1 MTDTDLDARRAKG
14 AAVYARTL
22 GVPATESVAALATRT
37 GAAFADEA
45 LLAAGGAAWSHP
57 GLTDRDR
64 SIAVIT
70 ALTAQ
75 GVTGDR
81 LTTHLHRAHDEGLDV
96 DALTGLMVLLA
107 SYLGYPKA
115 SLAMET
121 VHHMDR

>member
-1 MTDTDLDARRAKG
+1 VTDDDLDARRARG

-22 GVPATESVAALATRT
+22 GVPATESAAALATRA

-45 LLAAGGAAWSHP
+45 LLAAGGDAWSHP

-64 SIAVIT
+64 SIAIIT

-81 LTTHLHRAHDEGLDV
+81 LTTHLHRAQDEGLDV
-96 DALTGLMVLLA
+96 DALTGLIILLA
-107 SYLGYPKA
+107 CYLGYPKA

-121 VHHMDR
+121 LHQMDR

>member
-1 MTDTDLDARRAKG
+1 VTDTDLDARRARG

-22 GVPATESVAALATRT
+22 GVPATESAAALVTRT

-45 LLAAGGAAWSHP
+45 LLAAGGNAWSHP

-64 SIAVIT
+64 SIAIIT

-81 LTTHLHRAHDEGLDV
+81 LTTHLQRAHDEGLDI
-96 DALTGLMVLLA
+96 DALTGLTILLA

-121 VHHMDR
+121 LHQMDR

>member
-1 MTDTDLDARRAKG
+1 MIDTDLDARRARG

-22 GVPATESVAALATRT
+22 GVPATESAAALATRA

-45 LLAAGGAAWSHP
+45 LLAAGGEAWSHP

-64 SIAVIT
+64 SIAIIT

-81 LTTHLHRAHDEGLDV
+81 LTTHLQRAQDEGLDV
-96 DALTGLMVLLA
+96 DALTGLTILLA

-121 VHHMDR
+121 LHQMDR

>member
-1 MTDTDLDARRAKG
+1 MTAADLDARRASG

-22 GVPATESVAALATRT
+22 GVPATESAAALVTRT

-45 LLAAGGAAWSHP
+45 LLAAGGNAWSHT

-75 GVTGDR
+75 GITGDR
-81 LTTHLHRAHDEGLDV
+81 LTTHLHRAHDEGLDAN
-96 DALTGLMVLLA
+96 ALTGLMILLA
-107 SYLGYPKA
+107 SYLGYPNA

-121 VHHMDR
+121 VHKMDW

>member
-1 MTDTDLDARRAKG
+1 MTDTDLDARRARG

-22 GVPATESVAALATRT
+22 GVPATEAAAALATRT
-37 GAAFADEA
+37 GAVFAEEA
-45 LLAAGGAAWSHP
+45 LLAAGGTAWSHP

-64 SIAVIT
+64 SIAIIT

-81 LTTHLHRAHDEGLDV
+81 LTTHLRRAHDEGLHV
-96 DALTGLMVLLA
+96 DALTGLMILLA
-107 SYLGYPKA
+107 SYLGYPRA

-121 VHHMDR
+121 VHTMDQ